1 MSDSKTR
8 RSIVPAVQSK
18 AILMFKFF
26 WTLLAKNEKKEIFRK
41 IKTIGKLNNLDIIK
55 ELNILTG
62 KIQVG
67 GTISQYGLSY
77 NSLMR
82 FVLILACFLYISAR
96 VGANTPV
103 LFEKI
108 IPIRD
113 IPDNKQTQI
122 FFHEKARMDILRSLT
137 TPFDNIEIY
146 EDVKNEYEKGWQALT
161 IAYPREATM
170 FEEFNTL
177 YEEEG
182 CAIDGS
188 KTVFRTGMK
197 PSDVLTK
204 IQKYIRLLHPL
215 MTEEDID
222 TLNRVAADYIL
233 SIPSGQLN
241 EKIVCSFTKETMLLL
256 FSREAEKRIKQE
268 AKEALET
275 SYVEPVTKDEVDSMF
290 NNILLFIRG
299 NPFGITLGLLLTL
312 VFTTRL
318 YNRLNKTKK
327 MKQKI
332 IQSRPIITDAS
343 KYLSDI
349 YGSSDDEKDIKSTTT
364 SKTQKPF
371 KPSLQ
376 DQEREEYEKALRE
389 ATLREAT
396 LREVKKINKT
406 PSNTTHRSLS
416 RTRKRVG
423 I

>member
-1 MSDSKTR
+1 MSYSKTR
-8 RSIVPAVQSK
+8 KAVITSVQSK
-18 AILMFKFF
+18 AILLFKFF
-26 WTLLAKNEKKEIFRK
+26 WTLLTKREKKEIFGR
-41 IKTIGKLNNLDIIK
+41 IKTISKLNTPDIIK
-55 ELNILTG
+55 ELNVLTG
-62 KIQVG
+62 KTQIG

-82 FVLILACFLYISAR
+82 FVLILACFLYVSAS
-96 VGANTPV
+96 VGSNTPV

-108 IPIRD
+108 IPIQN
-113 IPDNKQTQI
+113 NKQPQI
-122 FFHEKARMDILRSLT
+122 FFHEKARLDILRSLT
-137 TPFDNIEIY
+137 TPFDNLEIY

-182 CAIDGS
+182 CVIDGG

-197 PSDVLTK
+197 SSEVLTK
-204 IQKYIRLLHPL
+204 IQKYMRKLYPL
-215 MTEEDID
+215 MSEEDID
-222 TLNRVAADYIL
+222 TLNRVATDYIL

-268 AKEALET
+268 AKAALET
-275 SYVEPVTKDEVDSMF
+275 SFVEPINEEDVNSMF

-299 NPFGITLGLLLTL
+299 TSFGIMLGLLLTL

-327 MKQKI
+327 MKQKT

-343 KYLSDI
+343 KYLSEI
-349 YGSSDDEKDIKSTTT
+349 YGSSDDDKAVPT
-364 SKTQKPF
+364 SKEHI
-371 KPSLQ
+371 SLQ

-389 ATLREAT
+389 A
-396 LREVKKINKT
+396 KKINKT